1 MDFRNITQDEREAIY
16 NEVWT
21 DPVTIVAKRY
31 NMSDNGLRK
40 HCRRLWIPLPPN
52 GYWARVKAGQKVPKP
67 ELPKVR
73 GELKRHV
80 SNYFIKFRGDID
92 QITDAELMSEEELSL
107 LTEETRTLIRETC
120 SQIQVKSQL
129 RNPHDLITKHK
140 EEIAY
145 RKKRD
150 RDLQQAS
157 FNSDYHEIVKRKYR
171 DNVGILPIHV
181 SDANINRAYRILDT
195 LIHAIEDMEG
205 YIQVGQDSGKDKAN
219 FTVMHSNLC
228 FELKEEKSKKRSS
241 PESTEILPNMEL
253 SFLAKSWFDHEFK
266 YSLEYKD
273 KNNEPLEDQ
282 VGNII
287 YDIFAV
293 ANKLLALEKMEER
306 EAHRKEEEWK
316 RQRRLE
322 KMRNGELEEVKLLQ
336 QAASDWDNAQ
346 KIRRFTDAME
356 SIISQVADEKQQAK
370 LVRWL
375 KWARD
380 KADWL
385 DPLTENEDE
394 LLGKSRHLFDL
405 INNLD

>member
-1 MDFRNITQDEREAIY
+1 
-16 NEVWT
+16 
-21 DPVTIVAKRY
+21 
-31 NMSDNGLRK
+31 
-40 HCRRLWIPLPPN
+40 
-52 GYWARVKAGQKVPKP
+52 
-67 ELPKVR
+67 
-73 GELKRHV
+73 
-80 SNYFIKFRGDID
+80 
-92 QITDAELMSEEELSL
+92 MSEKCLNC
-107 LTEETRTLIRETC
+107 I
-120 SQIQVKSQL
+120 
-129 RNPHDLITKHK
+129 
-140 EEIAY
+140 
-145 RKKRD
+145 
-150 RDLQQAS
+150 
-157 FNSDYHEIVKRKYR
+157 
-171 DNVGILPIHV
+171 
-181 SDANINRAYRILDT
+181 
-195 LIHAIEDMEG
+195 
-205 YIQVGQDSGKDKAN
+205 
-219 FTVMHSNLC
+219 MHSNLC